1 MPPDQAYKHGT
12 FFDGIRDAAFVPAEI
27 WGVAC
32 QVYHDRDFKRTCIL
46 NFIYLLILV
55 LADPIGVAT
64 NSARSSEELFYRI
77 VSPDYPSASLDPN
90 SDNPFDDNTRIV
102 VVVINDVTLRHLG
115 ETWPPAFS
123 IHKEV
128 LEKILGASAP
138 KAVFVDFGFFDAR
151 DPDEVADLA
160 SMFHKY
166 SLPAREFPHA
176 SELWPHASSASD
188 PQSPRGATPVFLAGA
203 PKGLTIIKAL
213 ERAVTGTVSTRY
225 AAAHE
230 QEHDGYLLYD
240 FCMGM
245 PSAALALYAVER
257 DDWRS
262 WNLNGCPVKRSW
274 QGRSNELSI
283 YWATWGG
290 TKNGRGIY
298 GCRDMQ
304 NSKRARV
311 GQILN
316 IWLAGLLGGDDLWS
330 DQFQT
335 CPPHLAISAQDILN
349 DDGTFAALMA
359 ERYVFYGGNF
369 AMADDLV
376 VPPTH
381 EPVPGVFLHAMAL
394 DNLRRL
400 DPYIGRGTGH
410 RLTDGSW
417 WLTLA
422 IAALMS
428 VLIAL
433 ARTGYHELA
442 KRPDSSKATCVEACG
457 GHPACDFLFNRL
469 PYPSENQIIGSFWW
483 FVCFWLS
490 VTAVFLAVGFG
501 FYVLHWA
508 PANFVGLLSFLGL
521 HTAITGFRQ
530 LLLSIY

>member
-1 MPPDQAYKHGT
+1 MPPDQAYKRGT
-12 FFDGIRDAAFVPAEI
+12 FLDGIRDALCVPAEI
-27 WGVAC
+27 WGVVRRVC
-32 QVYHDRDFKRTCIL
+32 LERDFKRACIL
-46 NFIYLLILV
+46 NFIYLFILLV
-55 LADPIGVAT
+55 ADPIDVAT

-77 VSPDYPSASLDPN
+77 VSPDYPSASLDPG
-90 SDNPFDDNTRIV
+90 SDNPFDDITEIAV
-102 VVVINDVTLRHLG
+102 VMINDATLRQLDQ
-115 ETWPPAFS
+115 TWPPAFS
-123 IHKEV
+123 VHKKV
-128 LEKILGASAP
+128 LEKILGESAP

-160 SMFHKY
+160 SMFLEY
-166 SLPAREFPHA
+166 SLPAREFPPA
-176 SELWPHASSASD
+176 SELWRYASPARD
-188 PQSPRGATPVFLAGA
+188 WPAPQGNIPVFLAGA
-203 PKGLTIIKAL
+203 PEGLTIIKAL

-240 FCMGM
+240 YCMGM
-245 PSAALALYAVER
+245 PSAALALYAVKR
-257 DDWRS
+257 DDWQS
-262 WNLNGCPVKRSW
+262 WNLTGCPVKRSW

-290 TKNGRGIY
+290 KQVGRGIY

-304 NSKRARV
+304 KSKRARV
-311 GQILN
+311 GQIFN
-316 IWLAGLLGGDDLWS
+316 FWLAGLLGGEDLWS

-349 DDGTFAALMA
+349 DDGTFAGLLVD
-359 ERYVFYGGNF
+359 RFVIYGGNF
-369 AMADDLV
+369 AMADDLIA
-376 VPPTH
+376 PPTH
-381 EPVPGVFLHAMAL
+381 MPVPGAFLHAMAL
-394 DNLRRL
+394 DNLLRL
-400 DPYIGRGTGH
+400 DPYIGRGTGN
-410 RLTDGSW
+410 RLTDGSR

-433 ARTGYHELA
+433 AQTGYNVLA
-442 KRPDSSKATCVEACG
+442 KCPESSGAICVEASG
-457 GHPACDFLFNRL
+457 GHPICDFLFNKL

-490 VTAVFLAVGFG
+490 VVAVFLAVGFG
-501 FYVLHWA
+501 FYVFHWA